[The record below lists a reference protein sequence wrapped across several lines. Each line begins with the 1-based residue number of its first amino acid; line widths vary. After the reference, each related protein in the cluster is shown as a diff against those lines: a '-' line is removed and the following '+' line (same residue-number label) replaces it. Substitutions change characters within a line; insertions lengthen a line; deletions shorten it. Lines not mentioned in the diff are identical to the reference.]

1 MSFFLITLMLLLSA
15 FFSGSEIAFVS
26 ASRVRA
32 EARAAAGGRIA
43 GIVRQFLDR
52 PDQFLIT
59 TLVGNNLA
67 LVLYSSLMA
76 IELENPIHGL
86 WLGILGTGSEV
97 GIQVAT
103 ITTQT
108 VLATLVV
115 LFIGEILPKSLARRA
130 ANQTIFLVAP
140 LLKAFYYILLP
151 FNKISGWVSLS
162 LLRLFGQKEEDI
174 KRSFRREI
182 EATIR
187 ESTSSGNI
195 ELDEQHGQLLS
206 NVFRISKLR
215 VKESMVPRTDIEG
228 IEAGVSIDALR
239 DRFTAT
245 GFSKLPVYQD
255 NIDNIVGVVFA
266 YDLFRHPE
274 SLDEMVRDVRFVPET
289 KKSRDLLAEFLEEN
303 VSIAIV
309 IDEYGGTAGMVTI
322 EDLIEELT
330 GDIHDEFD
338 TSEFIARKLDE
349 RTFVVSGRAEIAELA
364 TEYSLFLPEG
374 DYETVAGLLL
384 EQLGYIPAAKEEL
397 SIEGFRFSI
406 LRAHS
411 HRIELVKISV
421 K

>member
-1 MSFFLITLMLLLSA
+1 MLLLSA

-32 EARAAAGGRIA
+32 EARAAAGGRVA
-43 GIVRQFLDR
+43 LLVREFLDK
-52 PDQFLIT
+52 PEKFLIT

-76 IELENPIHGL
+76 IELEGGIRSY
-86 WLGILGTGSEV
+86 WLDMIGGDV
-97 GIQVAT
+97 GVEVAT

-108 VLATLVV
+108 IIATLIV
-115 LFIGEILPKSLARRA
+115 LFVGEILPKSIARRT
-130 ANQTIFLVAP
+130 ANHTIFLVAP
-140 LLKAFYYILLP
+140 LLRSFYYLLLP
-151 FNKISGWVSLS
+151 FNKISGWVSLG
-162 LLRLFGQKEEDI
+162 LLRLFGQEEEDI

-187 ESTSSGNI
+187 ESTSSGQI

-206 NVFRISKLR
+206 NVFRISRLR
-215 VKESMVPRTDIEG
+215 LKESMVPRTDIEG
-228 IEAGVSIDALR
+228 IEVTATIDALR

-245 GFSKLPVYQD
+245 GFSKLPVYRD
-255 NIDNIVGVVFA
+255 NIDNVVGVVFA

-274 SLDEMVRDVRFVPET
+274 SLDEMVREVRFVPET

-330 GDIHDEFD
+330 GEIQDEFD
-338 TSEFIARKLDE
+338 TSEFVARKMDD
-349 RTFVVSGRAEIAELA
+349 RTYVVSGRAEIGELGNDFGL
-364 TEYSLFLPEG
+364 YLPEG
-374 DYETVAGLLL
+374 DYETVAGFLL
-384 EQLGYIPAAKEEL
+384 EYLGYIPAAKEEF

-406 LRAHS
+406 LRAYS
-411 HRIELVKISV
+411 HRIELVKITL